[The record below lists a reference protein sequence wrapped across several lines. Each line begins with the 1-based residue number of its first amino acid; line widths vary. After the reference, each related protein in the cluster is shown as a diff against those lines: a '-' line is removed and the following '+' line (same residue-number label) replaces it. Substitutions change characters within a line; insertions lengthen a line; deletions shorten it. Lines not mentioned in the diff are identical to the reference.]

1 MKAPYVE
8 GRPDVEDLMDCL
20 EEILGDTNA
29 TVECQP
35 LLRQPQEDTSTTTEA
50 RNRNEG
56 EGSKKSEVG
65 GG

>member
-1 MKAPYVE
+1 
-8 GRPDVEDLMDCL
+8 MDCL